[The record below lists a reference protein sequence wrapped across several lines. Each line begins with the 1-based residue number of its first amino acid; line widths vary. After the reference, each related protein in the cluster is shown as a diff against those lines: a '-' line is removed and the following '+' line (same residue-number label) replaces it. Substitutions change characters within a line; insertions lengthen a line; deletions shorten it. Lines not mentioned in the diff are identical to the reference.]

1 MTTFHLPDLGEG
13 LIEAEIVAWHASPGD
28 RVLAEQPLVSVETDK
43 AVVEIPSPQ
52 SGVIK
57 QLYGEPGDIVAVGA
71 KLVDFDERERA
82 DTGTVVGELLK
93 ESPRS
98 TRDAKKAAAPPGK
111 HVKAAPAVR
120 ALATKLGVD
129 LVTVRGTGPED
140 AITSRDVEAA
150 SGALPGAGEPLRG
163 VRRSMANAMKRS
175 REAVVPA
182 TVQDSANIDDWSQD
196 LDVTI
201 RLIRAVVSGVAAE
214 PGLNAW
220 YNSEREE
227 LTIQRTIDL
236 GLAMDRPE
244 GLYVPVLKDV
254 VTLDEGA
261 QRARMEALKQGVRD
275 RSIARADLTGQTF
288 TLSNFGMIAG
298 RYVSLV
304 IVPPQV
310 AILGAGR
317 IESQVV
323 AVDGEIRVCR
333 MLPLSLTFDHR
344 VVTGGE
350 AARFLAAVI
359 ADLEDR
365 GGSGATT

>member
-13 LIEAEIVAWHASPGD
+13 LTEAEIVAWHASPGD

-52 SGVIK
+52 SGLIK
-57 QLYGEPGDIVAVGA
+57 QLYGEPGDIVVVGA
-71 KLVDFDERERA
+71 KLVDFDEGEKA
-82 DTGTVVGELLK
+82 DTGTVVGELPK
-93 ESPRS
+93 ESPRP
-98 TRDAKKAAAPPGK
+98 TRNTKKAAALPGK
-111 HVKAAPAVR
+111 HAKAAPAVR

-129 LVTVRGTGPED
+129 LVAVRGTGPED

-150 SGALPGAGEPLRG
+150 SGAAPGTGEPLRG

-175 REAVVPA
+175 REEVVPA
-182 TVQDSANIDDWSQD
+182 TVQDSANIDDWPQD
-196 LDVTI
+196 SDVTI
-201 RLIRAVVSGVAAE
+201 RLIRAIVSGVAVE

-220 YNSEREE
+220 FNSERDE
-227 LTIQRTIDL
+227 LGLRPTVDL

-254 VTLDEGA
+254 AALDESA
-261 QRARMEALKQGVRD
+261 QRERLEALKQSVRD
-275 RSIARADLTGQTF
+275 RSIARTDLAGQTF

-317 IESQVV
+317 IEQQVV
-323 AVDGEIRVCR
+323 AVGGEVRICR

-344 VVTGGE
+344 VVTGGQ
-350 AARFLAAVI
+350 AARFLAAAI

-365 GGSGATT
+365 VGSGATT